1 MKIVAN
7 NELCAIYKLVLL
19 LGLFLL
25 KWSTALEHCGLCVV
39 NLLWCFWAILLKAL
53 PFGFEHWDLGD
64 VTDILATGVETLFQ
78 GSILMVYP
86 ISNAISVK
94 AEFSQIA
101 LKSSF
106 QNLPISAPRSEWRWS
121 PIWTIHL
128 QITKLSPDHR
138 TIFMVST
145 RLPLFEFE
153 NQTHDSMIQN
163 NFHKYIL
170 NEHLIYRYSTFIRN
184 IQYSKRWKERG
195 RWDGGGRHNWE

>member
-1 MKIVAN
+1 MGETLTYMKIVAN

-64 VTDILATGVETLFQ
+64 VTDILATWVETLFQ

-106 QNLPISAPRSEWRWS
+106 QNLPISAPRLSVGGLQFGRYTFKLPNYH
-121 PIWTIHL
+121 PIIEQYLWYQPGCLCLNLKI
-128 QITKLSPDHR
+128 KLM
-138 TIFMVST
+138 TAWFKIIFI
-145 RLPLFEFE
+145 
-153 NQTHDSMIQN
+153 N
-163 NFHKYIL
+163 
-170 NEHLIYRYSTFIRN
+170 TF
-184 IQYSKRWKERG
+184 
-195 RWDGGGRHNWE
+195 